1 MNNIYDLNSIFSAI
15 EDINSKQKKKSTPLI
30 PDNVNKRSS
39 LIPDNVSK
47 STSLIPG
54 NVNKSKVYELGNE
67 DVLPITEKLILEA
80 EEHSKKLTKNSSPPL
95 VINED
100 ILILNKEYHV
110 SNLENF
116 NLEEI
121 KQSVINDLYSSL
133 SKKVKKNTLKTIF
146 DLHKQINELKKK
158 IEILQINNLD
168 NDSSQYSN
176 SIKTNQNNT
185 DLDDEDIL
193 KLNEEYLVNEDN
205 FELEKEHLINEDN
218 FELENEHLIN
228 EDNFELEN
236 EHSINEHNLELEK
249 EHLIN
254 EKENS
259 LSQDTIKTLKYQNSL
274 IKKFEINEEKLRLNI
289 IDLEQD
295 ITLLRKKNDL
305 GDLTLKV
312 KNKSIFYK
320 ENYERLIIENNEVNK
335 KLINAKKQIV
345 VFEQN
350 ITELEE
356 GFENLNNILSKNSI
370 IKLNDPII
378 KNPSDHVSLE
388 EKSQKSKSL
397 LIKNLDKNKK

>member
-274 IKKFEINEEKLRLNI
+274 IKKFEINEEKLRFNI

>member
-133 SKKVKKNTLKTIF
+133 SKKVKKI
-146 DLHKQINELKKK
+146 
-158 IEILQINNLD
+158 
-168 NDSSQYSN
+168 
-176 SIKTNQNNT
+176 
-185 DLDDEDIL
+185 
-193 KLNEEYLVNEDN
+193 
-205 FELEKEHLINEDN
+205 
-218 FELENEHLIN
+218 
-228 EDNFELEN
+228 
-236 EHSINEHNLELEK
+236 
-249 EHLIN
+249 
-254 EKENS
+254 
-259 LSQDTIKTLKYQNSL
+259 
-274 IKKFEINEEKLRLNI
+274 
-289 IDLEQD
+289 
-295 ITLLRKKNDL
+295 
-305 GDLTLKV
+305 
-312 KNKSIFYK
+312 
-320 ENYERLIIENNEVNK
+320 
-335 KLINAKKQIV
+335 
-345 VFEQN
+345 
-350 ITELEE
+350 
-356 GFENLNNILSKNSI
+356 
-370 IKLNDPII
+370 P
-378 KNPSDHVSLE
+378 
-388 EKSQKSKSL
+388 
-397 LIKNLDKNKK
+397 